1 MEKRQLK
8 NLGIETSLLGFG
20 CMRFPLTADGKID
33 ELLSQKMIDYALAN
47 GVNYIDTAYFYHDGE
62 SESFLGNALKKYE
75 RTSYF
80 LATKLPVWIL
90 KDRLDTK
97 KVVEEQLQRLGTDY
111 IDFYLLHTLDRK
123 KWNIVLEND
132 ILSILEELRREGK
145 IRYIGFSFHD
155 EYDVFEEIVQY
166 RKWDFCQIQLN
177 YMDTEEQAG
186 IRGYHLAKDLG
197 IPIIVM
203 EPVRGGALANFSEKM
218 NAKFKAVD
226 EEASIA
232 SYALRYVA
240 GLPNVKVILSG
251 MSSME
256 QVKDNI
262 KTFSPFIPLNEKENT
277 VIQEIREI
285 LQARIQNGCTGCGYC
300 MPCPQ
305 GVNIPEN
312 FKIWNTYH
320 MYQKYEA
327 VRFSWE
333 GIGRKAKANNCI
345 QCKKCEEKCPQKIKI
360 SKDMPRVWGDLNEIK
375 WN

>member
-8 NLGIETSLLGFG
+8 NLGLDVSLLGFG
-20 CMRFPLTADGKID
+20 CMRFPLTLEGKID
-33 ELLSQKMIDYALAN
+33 EIQSQKMIDYALDH

-62 SESFLGNALKKYE
+62 SESFLGKALQKHE
-75 RTSYF
+75 RKSYF

-90 KDRLDTK
+90 KDRQDTR
-97 KVVEEQLQRLGTDY
+97 KVVEEQLHRLGTEY

-123 KWNIVLEND
+123 KWDVVLEND
-132 ILSILEELRREGK
+132 ILSILEELRQEGK
-145 IRYIGFSFHD
+145 IRHIGFSFHD
-155 EYDVFEEIVQY
+155 EYDVFEEILQY

-186 IRGYHLAKDLG
+186 LKGYHLAEGLG

-203 EPVRGGALANFSEKM
+203 EPVRGGALANFSDEM
-218 NAKFKAVD
+218 NAKFQILDKQ
-226 EEASIA
+226 ASIA

-240 GLPNVKVILSG
+240 GLSNVKVILSG

-262 KTFSPFIPLNEKENT
+262 RTFSPFLPLNEKEST
-277 VIQEIREI
+277 VIQEVREI
-285 LQARIQNGCTGCGYC
+285 LEARVQNGCTGCGYC

-312 FKIWNTYH
+312 FKVWNTYH
-320 MYQKYEA
+320 MYQKYDA
-327 VRFSWE
+327 VRFAWE
-333 GIGRKAKANNCI
+333 GLGRKAKANNCI

-360 SKDMPRVWGDLNEIK
+360 SQDMPRVWADFNKKK